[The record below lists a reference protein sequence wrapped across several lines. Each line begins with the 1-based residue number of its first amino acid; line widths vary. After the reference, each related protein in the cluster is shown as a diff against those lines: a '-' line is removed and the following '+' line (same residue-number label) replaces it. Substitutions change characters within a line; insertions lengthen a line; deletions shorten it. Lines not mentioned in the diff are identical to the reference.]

1 MNIRRTLFWSG
12 FVVVLV
18 LIVWGLI
25 ASMGRQASTPVFGT
39 PVPVSSAD
47 HVRGPS
53 GAPVTVIEYSDFQC
67 PACEAYYLLME
78 QLLSGASTTMRLV
91 YRHFPLPQH
100 PNAALAAQASEAAG
114 MQGKFWE
121 MYGLLFQDHAE
132 WTDVPDPHQAFDGY
146 ALRLGLNVG
155 KFKSDM
161 DSAAAKGIVD
171 GQLAE
176 GQSIGIDYTPT
187 FFVNGK
193 VINNPQSYEQFK
205 AIIDAAAR

>member
-1 MNIRRTLFWSG
+1 MNIKRALFWSG
-12 FVVVLV
+12 FVIVLI

-25 ASMGRQASTPVFGT
+25 ASMNKQVAAPVLSTPA
-39 PVPVSSAD
+39 PVSSAD
-47 HVRGPS
+47 HVRGPAN
-53 GAPVTVIEYSDFQC
+53 APVTVVEYSDFQC
-67 PACEAYYLLME
+67 PACEAYYPLIE
-78 QLLSGASTTMRLV
+78 QLIAGASTTMRLV

-100 PNAALAAQASEAAG
+100 PNAALAAQASEAAS

-121 MYGLLFQDHAE
+121 MYGLLFQDHIE
-132 WTDVPDPHQAFDGY
+132 WTDVSDPHQVFEGY
-146 ALRLGLNVG
+146 AVRLGLNAD

-161 DSAAAKGIVD
+161 DGAAVKGIIES
-171 GQLAE
+171 QLTE

-193 VINNPQSYEQFK
+193 VIANPQSYEAFK